1 MMEKKEKLVDL
12 KTKVEKISDEHL
24 KDIQEKVNVV
34 NNLQYNIGKV
44 EAQKHNLLHELALAQ
59 NKIIEMQDVLQKEY
73 GTNDINI
80 ADGTINWK
88 EDEK

>member
-1 MMEKKEKLVDL
+1 MSKKEKLIDL
-12 KTKVEKISDEHL
+12 KAKVEKISDEHL
-24 KDIQEKVNVV
+24 KDIQEKVNMV

-80 ADGTINWK
+80 ADGTINWEK
-88 EDEK
+88 DEK

>member
-1 MMEKKEKLVDL
+1 MSKKEKLVDL
-12 KTKVEKISDEHL
+12 KTKAEKISDEHL
-24 KDIQEKVNVV
+24 KDIQEKVNMV

-73 GTNDINI
+73 GTNDVNI

>member
-1 MMEKKEKLVDL
+1 MGKKEKLVDL
-12 KTKVEKISDEHL
+12 KTKVEKISEEHL
-24 KDIQEKVNVV
+24 KDIQEKVNIV

-80 ADGTINWK
+80 ADGTINWEK
-88 EDEK
+88 DEK